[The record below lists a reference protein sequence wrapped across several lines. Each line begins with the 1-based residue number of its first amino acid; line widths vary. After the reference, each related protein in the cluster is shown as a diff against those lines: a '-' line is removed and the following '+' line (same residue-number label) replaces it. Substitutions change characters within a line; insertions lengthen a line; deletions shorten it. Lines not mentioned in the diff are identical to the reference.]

1 MLNFYT
7 VRMQNVY
14 ETFDDIEKNRS
25 LIFDSMFQSDSRVRV
40 LFDCLFWREMFVSAA

>member
-14 ETFDDIEKNRS
+14 ETFDDIEKNGLLGTIRH
-25 LIFDSMFQSDSRVRV
+25 
-40 LFDCLFWREMFVSAA
+40 